1 MINIPF
7 IRRQKKNAMK
17 TQKSKSA
24 PGPEVDL
31 QSERNITNNP
41 HKEETRDPLD
51 AMIVEMTVL
60 KTEKEVATLVTDT
73 IEVRGMNATKDPMI
87 EGIEEMTIDT
97 KVAATTRT
105 NTTIMTDTAAVTT
118 DTRLTTITN
127 NRWVAIE
134 AVIEEIRTTIE
145 DAAMKEVPAPTT
157 ECSRETI
164 GLAVTIMIVAT
175 EEVEAMISGVVT
187 TTEAAPIVG
196 TSTMT
201 LVDRNNAEVDHQ
213 GSSNIQE
220 ETITAEITTVR
231 QRS

>member
-17 TQKSKSA
+17 TQKLKSA
-24 PGPEVDL
+24 PGPEVDH

-60 KTEKEVATLVTDT
+60 KTEKEVATLVTDRK
-73 IEVRGMNATKDPMI
+73 EVIGMNATKDPMI
-87 EGIEEMTIDT
+87 EGIGEMTIDT

-105 NTTIMTDTAAVTT
+105 NTTIMTDRAAAITT
-118 DTRLTTITN
+118 DTRLTPITSN
-127 NRWVAIE
+127 KWVAIE
-134 AVIEEIRTTIE
+134 AVIEENRTTIE
-145 DAAMKEVPAPTT
+145 DAGMKEVPAPTT
-157 ECSRETI
+157 ECNRETI
-164 GLAVTIMIVAT
+164 DLAVTIMIVAT
-175 EEVEAMISGVVT
+175 EEVEATISGVVT

-196 TSTMT
+196 TSHMT
-201 LVDRNNAEVDHQ
+201 LVDRNAEVDHQ

-220 ETITAEITTVR
+220 ETITAEIIAR

>member
-17 TQKSKSA
+17 TQKLKSA
-24 PGPEVDL
+24 QDLEADL

-60 KTEKEVATLVTDT
+60 KTEKEVATLVTDM
-73 IEVRGMNATKDPMI
+73 IEVIGMNATKDPMI
-87 EGIEEMTIDT
+87 EGIEEMTTDT

-105 NTTIMTDTAAVTT
+105 NTTAIMTDTAA
-118 DTRLTTITN
+118 DTRVTLITN
-127 NRWVAIE
+127 NKWVAIV
-134 AVIEEIRTTIE
+134 AVIEEIRPTIIG

-157 ECSRETI
+157 ECNRETI
-164 GLAVTIMIVAT
+164 GLAETIMIVAT
-175 EEVEAMISGVVT
+175 EEVEAMISEVVT
-187 TTEAAPIVG
+187 TTEAAQIVG
-196 TSTMT
+196 TSTMI

-213 GSSNIQE
+213 GSSSIQE
-220 ETITAEITTVR
+220 ETITAEITNAR
-231 QRS
+231 QRR